1 MNGKTAE
8 EAVKKAQNVG
18 LPMGLHFNISEGIS
32 ISDPA
37 SIPTLITSK
46 SGVAQF
52 HGKEGFIFAE
62 KNGTV
67 SVDDVERELRAQ
79 VGLFDVVH
87 GSWIALFCLLEHVQI
102 MLMGISMFTCILVL
116 QIALQ
121 RYLKSME
128 FIEHVFLL
136 KIWMKLVG

>member
-8 EAVKKAQNVG
+8 EAVKKAQGVG
-18 LPMGLHFNISEGIS
+18 LPLGLHFNISEGIP

-37 SIPTLITSK
+37 TIPTLITFK
-46 SGVAQF
+46 SGVSQF
-52 HGKEGFIFAE
+52 HGKEGFIYAE
-62 KNGTV
+62 GNGTV

-87 GSWIALFCLLEHVQI
+87 GSWITLFCLLEHVRT
-102 MLMGISMFTCILVL
+102 MLTDTSMFTCILVL

-136 KIWMKLVG
+136 KIWRKLAG